1 MINPE
6 INNEPESRDMEPENT
21 SRNRRFSLRNIKTFE
36 SFKVPAYRIL
46 FLSHIGQWSA
56 MSMQM
61 MVRSLLVYRLT
72 GSGTMI
78 GMMALVQV
86 VPQLLM
92 SLFAGALADR
102 VQKRSILIVAQLVP
116 GVITF
121 CLAVSLASGY
131 LNADDPSS
139 WWVLF
144 MTAIGQGTVMGMMM
158 PVRIA
163 IIPEIVGEER
173 VMNAV
178 SLTTVGQTAF
188 MLAGPT
194 LAGFLINNYDFSVV
208 YFVMTGTYALSAFF
222 TFLLPRTRKISPK
235 GESNTFKEVIE
246 GFRYVRKET
255 VFLLIVIFGMCH
267 MISGMPYMQL
277 TAVFTEDVLQV
288 GEIGLG
294 VLMTVSGVGAAISS
308 LIIASLPNRKRGILL
323 LFSGIVMSVPL
334 IVFSFSSWYGLS
346 LAMMPFIGMGPVMHG
361 ALTGA
366 LIQNYADPGYRG
378 RVQSLTAIGASVAS
392 FGTFIAGILV
402 DAVGVQWAVGSMA
415 IFLSAVSIGFY
426 IFFPSLRKLE

>member
-1 MINPE
+1 MG
-6 INNEPESRDMEPENT
+6 SDNT
-21 SRNRRFSLRNIKTFE
+21 TRKKRSSLRNIKTFE

-56 MSMQM
+56 MSMEM

-78 GMMALVQV
+78 GMLALVQV

-92 SLFAGALADR
+92 SLFSGALADR
-102 VQKRSILIVAQLVP
+102 IQKRSLLIVSQFIT

-121 CLAVSLASGY
+121 CLAISLATGY
-131 LNADDPSS
+131 LNADDSSS

-144 MTAIGQGTVMGMMM
+144 MTAVGQGAVMGMMM

-188 MLAGPT
+188 QLLGPT
-194 LAGFLINNYDFSVV
+194 LAGFLISTYSFSLV
-208 YFVMTGTYALSAFF
+208 YFVMTGTYALSTFF
-222 TFLLPRTRKISPK
+222 TFLLPRTRKITPR
-235 GESNTFKEVIE
+235 GESNTFKDVIE

-255 VFLLIVIFGMCH
+255 VFLLIVVFAMCH
-267 MISGMPYMQL
+267 MVSGMPYQQL
-277 TAVFTEDVLQV
+277 TAVFTEDILEV
-288 GEIGLG
+288 GEVGLG

-334 IVFSFSSWYGLS
+334 IVFSFSRWYGLS

-366 LIQNYADPGYRG
+366 LIQNYANPGYRG
-378 RVQSLTAIGASVAS
+378 RVQSLTALGASVAS
-392 FGTFIAGILV
+392 LGTFIAGILV
-402 DAVGVQWAVGSMA
+402 DTIGVQWAVGSMA

-426 IFFPSLRKLE
+426 IFFPKLRKLE

>member
-1 MINPE
+1 M
-6 INNEPESRDMEPENT
+6 DPENYAKKK
-21 SRNRRFSLRNIKTFE
+21 RLSLRNIKTFE
-36 SFKVPAYRIL
+36 SFKVPAYRVL
-46 FLSHIGQWSA
+46 FFSHIGQWSA
-56 MSMQM
+56 MSMEM

-78 GMMALVQV
+78 GMLALVQV

-92 SLFAGALADR
+92 SLFSGALADR
-102 VQKRSILIVAQLVP
+102 IQKRSLLMASQLIT
-116 GVITF
+116 GIITF
-121 CLAVSLASGY
+121 CLAISLATGY
-131 LNADDPSS
+131 LNADDSGS

-144 MTAIGQGTVMGMMM
+144 ITAVGQGTIMGMMM

-188 MLAGPT
+188 QLAGPT
-194 LAGFLINNYDFSVV
+194 LAGFLISNYSFSLV
-208 YFVMTGTYALSAFF
+208 YFVMTGTYALSTFF
-222 TFLLPRTRKISPK
+222 TFLLPRTRKIMPT
-235 GESNTFKEVIE
+235 GGGNTFREVIE
-246 GFRYVRKET
+246 GFRYVRKES
-255 VFLLIVIFGMCH
+255 VFLLIVVFAMFH
-267 MISGMPYMQL
+267 MVSGMPYQQL
-277 TAVFTEDVLQV
+277 TAVFTEDILKV
-288 GEIGLG
+288 GEVGLG
-294 VLMTVSGVGAAISS
+294 VLMTVSGVGAAVSS

-334 IVFSFSSWYGLS
+334 IVFSFSKWYGLS
-346 LAMMPFIGMGPVMHG
+346 LVMMPFIGMGPVMHG

-366 LIQNYADPGYRG
+366 LIQNYANPGFRG
-378 RVQSLTAIGASVAS
+378 RVQSLTALGSSVAG

-415 IFLSAVSIGFY
+415 ILLITVSVGFY
-426 IFFPSLRKLE
+426 VFFPKLRNLE

>member
-1 MINPE
+1 
-6 INNEPESRDMEPENT
+6 MEPENYT
-21 SRNRRFSLRNIKTFE
+21 KKKRLSLRNIKTFE
-36 SFKVPAYRIL
+36 SFKIPAYRIL
-46 FLSHIGQWSA
+46 FFSHIGQWTA

-78 GMMALVQV
+78 GMLALVQV

-92 SLFAGALADR
+92 SLFSGALADR
-102 VQKRSILIVAQLVP
+102 IEKRSLLIISQLVT
-116 GVITF
+116 GVIAF
-121 CLAVSLASGY
+121 CLAVSLSTGY
-131 LNADDPSS
+131 LNADDSSS

-144 MTAIGQGTVMGMMM
+144 LTAVGQGAVMGMMM

-178 SLTTVGQTAF
+178 SLTTVGQTMF
-188 MLAGPT
+188 QLVGPT
-194 LAGFLINNYDFSVV
+194 LAGFLISNYDFSLV
-208 YFVMTGTYALSAFF
+208 YFVITGTYVLSTFF
-222 TFLLPRTRKISPK
+222 TFLLPHTRKTTAG
-235 GESNTFKEVIE
+235 GESNTFKDVVE

-255 VFLLIVIFGMCH
+255 VFLLIVIFSMCH
-267 MISGMPYMQL
+267 MVSGMPYQQL
-277 TAVFTEDVLQV
+277 TAVFTEDILKV
-288 GEIGLG
+288 GEVGLG
-294 VLMTVSGVGAAISS
+294 VLITVSGVGAAISS

-323 LFSGIVMSVPL
+323 LFSGIVMGIPL
-334 IVFSFSSWYGLS
+334 IVFSFSKWYGLS

-378 RVQSLTAIGASVAS
+378 RVQSLTALGASVAS

-402 DAVGVQWAVGSMA
+402 DTVGVQWAVGSMA
-415 IFLSAVSIGFY
+415 IFLSAVSMGFY
-426 IFFPSLRKLE
+426 IFFPKLRKLE